1 MHSASGRSSKPT
13 PDDAVAEATA
23 GMAAEADIVFAFAS
37 TQQEP
42 AGTARALAQRFPN
55 SLVVGCT
62 STGEFCNGEHSNGA
76 LVVSAL
82 KTPHIRWTAT
92 CVPLANFNADVA
104 RASVSRLFSDFAIDR
119 DDFNPEHY
127 VATMIIDG
135 LSMKEEL
142 VAAEFAAA
150 LDGIRLVGGSAG
162 DDMRF
167 QQTHVFYNG
176 EALSGAAVIVLAY
189 APVGFDVFKH
199 QHFHR
204 SPVALAVT
212 RVDPATRR
220 VYEFDGRTA
229 ADAYAA
235 ALGIERAAL
244 TTEVAFVNP
253 LVFPT
258 SGDVYIRSVHQVLDD
273 GSIAFY
279 CAVEEGMV
287 LEVGGHSDMVA
298 ALDDAVSAFKAQ
310 HGSPA
315 FFLGFS
321 CILRAVEM
329 SGGKLEGAI
338 GRGLQA
344 LSPSSLAF
352 DTYGEHFNGLHIN
365 QTIVGVCFRDVP
377 ETGVAHV

>member
-1 MHSASGRSSKPT
+1 MHSANGRSSKPD
-13 PDDAVAEATA
+13 PDEAVTEATA
-23 GMAAEADIVFAFAS
+23 GMPAAADIVFAFAS

-42 AGTARALAQRFPN
+42 VQTARALAQRFPT
-55 SLVVGCT
+55 SLIVGCT
-62 STGEFCNGEHSNGA
+62 STGEFCNGDHSNGA

-82 KTPHIRWTAT
+82 TTPHIRWTAA
-92 CVPLANFNADVA
+92 CVPLADFNGDVA
-104 RASVSRLFSDFAIDR
+104 KTAVAKLFADLAIDR
-119 DDFNPEHY
+119 EDFNPDHY

-167 QQTHVFYNG
+167 QQTHVFFNG
-176 EALSGAAVIVLAY
+176 EAISGAAVIVLAS
-189 APVGFDVFKH
+189 APAGFEVFKH

-235 ALGIERAAL
+235 ALGIERSAL

-298 ALDDAVSAFKAQ
+298 ALDKAISDFKA
-310 HGSPA
+310 A
-315 FFLGFS
+315 R
-321 CILRAVEM
+321 RAGVLPWLQLH
-329 SGGKLEGAI
+329 SA
-338 GRGLQA
+338 GRGDEWPQA
-344 LSPSSLAF
+344 
-352 DTYGEHFNGLHIN
+352 
-365 QTIVGVCFRDVP
+365 
-377 ETGVAHV
+377 